1 MKVTSPETML
11 ATIRR
16 LGIVP
21 FFANHIPGYS
31 IEELTPPDQWISHE
45 TLGPW
50 DWKVDVV
57 NSGEIMYGKFLCGG
71 KSAFATIRWYRELMN
86 WRRAQEKYRPEGMQR
101 MVVEAIAREGGMTS
115 KQLRSL
121 CGLKKSAMDALMT
134 KLQMATQVVIGNIE
148 RVYNG
153 PTLSYKGWQHA
164 SFCRPDELLDEP
176 VFFFGGKTPHP
187 VRPAATASP
196 EASWEALAEH
206 IRSLVP
212 DLSEKVLVKLL
223 G

>member
-86 WRRAQEKYRPEGMQR
+86 WRRAQEKYRPEGRQR

>member
-1 MKVTSPETML
+1 MKQPDLPVAPVPGPETMF
-11 ATIRR
+11 AAIRK
-16 LGIVP
+16 LGVVP
-21 FFANHIPGYS
+21 FFSNPVSGFS
-31 IEELTPPDQWISHE
+31 IEDLTPRECWFTGE

-57 NSGEIMYGKFLCGG
+57 NSGEIVYGKFLCGG
-71 KSAFATIRWYRELMN
+71 KSAFATVRWYRELMT

-101 MVVEAIAREGGMTS
+101 MVVDAIAREGEMTTR
-115 KQLRSL
+115 QLRAL
-121 CGLKKSAMDALMT
+121 TGLKKTALDALMT
-134 KLQMATQVVIGNIE
+134 RLQMAMQVVIGNIE

-153 PTLSYKGWQHA
+153 PDLSYKGWQHA
-164 SFCRPDELLDEP
+164 SFCRPDDLMDIA
-176 VFFFGGKTPHP
+176 V
-187 VRPAATASP
+187 ADSA

>member
-1 MKVTSPETML
+1 MRCIDLPVAPVTGPETML
-11 ATIRR
+11 AAIRR

-21 FFANHIPGYS
+21 FFSNPVPGFS
-31 IEELTPPDQWISHE
+31 IEDLTPRECWFTEE

-57 NSGEIMYGKFLCGG
+57 NIGEIVYGKFLCGG
-71 KSAFATIRWYRELMN
+71 KSAFATVRWYRELMT

-101 MVVEAIAREGGMTS
+101 MVVDAIAREG
-115 KQLRSL
+115 
-121 CGLKKSAMDALMT
+121 SALDALMT
-134 KLQMATQVVIGNIE
+134 RLQMDTQVVIGNIE

-153 PTLSYKGWQHA
+153 PYLTYKGWQHA
-164 SFCRPDELLDEP
+164 SFCRPDDLMDIT
-176 VFFFGGKTPHP
+176 V
-187 VRPAATASP
+187 ADSP
-196 EASWEALAEH
+196 EASWEALSEQ

-212 DLSEKVLVKLL
+212 DISDRALMKLL

>member
-1 MKVTSPETML
+1 MKQTDLPVAPVTGPETMF
-11 ATIRR
+11 AAIRK
-16 LGIVP
+16 LGVVP
-21 FFANHIPGYS
+21 FFSNPVSGFS
-31 IEELTPPDQWISHE
+31 IEDLTPE

-57 NSGEIMYGKFLCGG
+57 NSGEIVYGKFLCGG
-71 KSAFATIRWYRELMN
+71 KSAFATVRWYRELMT

-101 MVVEAIAREGGMTS
+101 MVVDAIAREGEMTTR
-115 KQLRSL
+115 QLRAL
-121 CGLKKSAMDALMT
+121 TGLKKSALDALMT
-134 KLQMATQVVIGNIE
+134 RLQMATQVVIGNIE

-153 PTLSYKGWQHA
+153 PDLSYKGWQHA
-164 SFCRPDELLDEP
+164 SFCRPDDLMDIA
-176 VFFFGGKTPHP
+176 V
-187 VRPAATASP
+187 ADSA

>member
-1 MKVTSPETML
+1 MKQTDLPVAPVTGPETMF
-11 ATIRR
+11 AAIRK
-16 LGIVP
+16 LGVVP
-21 FFANHIPGYS
+21 FFSNPVSGFS
-31 IEELTPPDQWISHE
+31 IEDLTPRECWFTGE

-57 NSGEIMYGKFLCGG
+57 NSGEIVYGKFLCGG
-71 KSAFATIRWYRELMN
+71 KSAFAT
-86 WRRAQEKYRPEGMQR
+86 MQR
-101 MVVEAIAREGGMTS
+101 MVVDAIAREGEMTTR
-115 KQLRSL
+115 QLRAL
-121 CGLKKSAMDALMT
+121 TGLKKSALDALMT
-134 KLQMATQVVIGNIE
+134 RLQMATQVVIGNIE

-153 PTLSYKGWQHA
+153 PDLSYKGWQHA
-164 SFCRPDELLDEP
+164 SFCRPDDLMDIA
-176 VFFFGGKTPHP
+176 V
-187 VRPAATASP
+187 ADSA